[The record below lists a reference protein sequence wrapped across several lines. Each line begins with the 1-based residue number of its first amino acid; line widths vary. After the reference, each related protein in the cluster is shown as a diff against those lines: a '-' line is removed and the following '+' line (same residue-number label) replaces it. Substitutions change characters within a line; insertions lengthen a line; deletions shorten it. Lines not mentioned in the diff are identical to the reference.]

1 MKNVLVISIGFIIG
15 CLSYSFF
22 IKTES
27 DKPAISNYDNYQ
39 TREVFDYICSPK
51 PIEPILVVTNKDTM
65 FKYQV
70 INHETETI
78 TVLENIEKIE
88 PELQFTIE
96 NGICKDTV
104 YIYKSYL
111 QSLSEFCSKRTK

>member
-15 CLSYSFF
+15 WLSYSFF

-27 DKPAISNYDNYQ
+27 DKSHYIYADYQ
-39 TREVFDYICSPK
+39 TREVFDEIRSPK
-51 PIEPILVVTNKDTM
+51 PIEPILIVTNKDTM

-70 INHETETI
+70 INHEAETI

-96 NGICKDTV
+96 NGKCKDTL